1 MPDASNVSPAY
12 AGEPTQ
18 PCDGFPDCV
27 TFDAHGLVP
36 VVVQQEGTGE
46 VLMVAWANREALG
59 LTVKT
64 RTSWFWSRSRKELCS
79 RPRLP
84 HGTQELLLPRG
95 APLVSKSAS
104 ATLPAH
110 SADAL
115 AVHLMGCSKRPK
127 EKRWASEPQT

>member
-46 VLMVAWANREALG
+46 VLMVAWANREALD

-64 RTSWFWSRSRKELCS
+64 RTSWFWSRSRKELWNKGATSGNMQQVRRSPRARVAPAAYCRWWHPCS
-79 RPRLP
+79 
-84 HGTQELLLPRG
+84 T
-95 APLVSKSAS
+95 APCAS
-104 ATLPAH
+104 ATKT
-110 SADAL
+110 SS
-115 AVHLMGCSKRPK
+115 C
-127 EKRWASEPQT
+127 ASSR

>member
-64 RTSWFWSRSRKELCS
+64 RTSWVWSRSRKELWNK
-79 RPRLP
+79 
-84 HGTQELLLPRG
+84 G
-95 APLVSKSAS
+95 ATGGNMQQVRRVLVDCDADTLVYVVDSPGPACHTGHRSCFFREVPLS
-104 ATLPAH
+104 
-110 SADAL
+110 
-115 AVHLMGCSKRPK
+115 
-127 EKRWASEPQT
+127 

>member
-46 VLMVAWANREALG
+46 VLMVAWANCEALD

-64 RTSWFWSRSRKELCS
+64 RTSWFWSRSRKELWNK
-79 RPRLP
+79 
-84 HGTQELLLPRG
+84 G
-95 APLVSKSAS
+95 ATSGNMQQVRRVLVDCDADTLVYVVDSPGPACHTGHRSCFFREVPLS
-104 ATLPAH
+104 
-110 SADAL
+110 
-115 AVHLMGCSKRPK
+115 
-127 EKRWASEPQT
+127 